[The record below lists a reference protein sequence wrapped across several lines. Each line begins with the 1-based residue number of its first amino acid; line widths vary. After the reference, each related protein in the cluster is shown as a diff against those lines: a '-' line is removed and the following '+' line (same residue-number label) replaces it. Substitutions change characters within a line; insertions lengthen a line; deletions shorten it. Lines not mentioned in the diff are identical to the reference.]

1 MKVVESLEALRYD
14 QPLVLV
20 IGSFDGVHRGHIY
33 LLTQARQRAREHHL
47 AFGIITFDPA
57 PALVLRP
64 GLGDYQITGRDLKVA
79 LLAAW
84 EPDLLAVVP
93 FTRELAALTAKQFID
108 ALEDG
113 LQLAE
118 LWVGDDFRFGHGREG
133 GIPYL
138 LERARNAE
146 FAVHVVARQGPQAG
160 VPDVSSSAI
169 RDAIHAGNV
178 RLAREMLGRPF
189 ELSGVVIRGHGRG
202 RALGYPTANLAIP
215 KEQIVPGA
223 GVYAAIAELP
233 GEPRGVCNTPLHAAA
248 ASVGTNPQ
256 FGDAETSVEA
266 YLLDFDRD
274 IYDQTLRLLFVER
287 LRDQARFASLDL
299 LCAQIAA
306 DVEHTRRIIN
316 RRQATGGRR

>member
-1 MKVVESLEALRYD
+1 MKLVESLAALRYD

-33 LLTQARQRAREHHL
+33 LLTQARERAREHHL

-64 GLGDYQITGRDLKVA
+64 GLGDYQITGRDLKMA
-79 LLAAW
+79 LLAAL

-108 ALEDG
+108 TLEDG

-118 LWVGDDFRFGHGREG
+118 LWVGDDFRFGRDREG

-169 RDAIHAGNV
+169 RDAIHAGDV
-178 RLAREMLGRPF
+178 RL
-189 ELSGVVIRGHGRG
+189 
-202 RALGYPTANLAIP
+202 
-215 KEQIVPGA
+215 
-223 GVYAAIAELP
+223 
-233 GEPRGVCNTPLHAAA
+233 
-248 ASVGTNPQ
+248 
-256 FGDAETSVEA
+256 
-266 YLLDFDRD
+266 
-274 IYDQTLRLLFVER
+274 
-287 LRDQARFASLDL
+287 
-299 LCAQIAA
+299 
-306 DVEHTRRIIN
+306 
-316 RRQATGGRR
+316 

>member
-1 MKVVESLEALRYD
+1 MKLVESLEALRYD

-33 LLTQARQRAREHHL
+33 LLTQARERAREHHL

-64 GLGDYQITGRDLKVA
+64 GLSDYQITGRDLKVA
-79 LLAAW
+79 LLAAL
-84 EPDLLAVVP
+84 EPDLLAVVR
-93 FTRELAALTAKQFID
+93 FTREFAALTAKQFID
-108 ALEDG
+108 TLEDG

-118 LWVGDDFRFGHGREG
+118 LWVGDDFRFGRDREG

-169 RDAIHAGNV
+169 RDALHAGDV

-189 ELSGVVIRGHGRG
+189 ELSGVVVRGHGRG

-233 GEPRGVCNTPLHAAA
+233 GERFAAA
-248 ASVGTNPQ
+248 ASIGTNPQ

-274 IYDQTLRLLFVER
+274 IYDQRLRLLFVER

-306 DVEHTRRIIN
+306 DVENTRRIITSKQYAEGS
-316 RRQATGGRR
+316 RQ